1 MKRIILLVS
10 LLAIAVS
17 AIAQSGGGY
26 NLEQNVIGSGGWK
39 SVGGQ
44 WTLLGTM
51 GQGNAGSTA
60 AGGGFHLIDG
70 LWATENGQA
79 ASPFAVIAG
88 RVVNEQGAGIPRV
101 RMTIVNTTT
110 NLTYEVYTQAQGY
123 YSFIQVPTG
132 GNYLVTPSHRRFTF
146 DPGSFPLFV
155 SQDRSNLDF
164 TAVR

>member
-1 MKRIILLVS
+1 MRRAFFPLLILTV
-10 LLAIAVS
+10 AVS
-17 AIAQSGGGY
+17 VIAQSGGGY

-70 LWATENGQA
+70 LWATENGQS

-88 RVVNEQGAGIPRV
+88 RVTNERGAGIAHVRV
-101 RMTIVNTTT
+101 TIVNPTT
-110 NLTYEVYTQAQGY
+110 NLSYEVYTQAQGY
-123 YSFIQVPTG
+123 YSFIEVPTG
-132 GNYLVTPSHRRFTF
+132 GNYIVTPSHRRFTF
-146 DPGSFPLFV
+146 TPEASALFV

-164 TAVR
+164 TAAP